1 MQFKWNQKN
10 AKMILLGCILDK
22 GRWSCFLVLGGMRL
36 CVLIFFFLP
45 NELQDFSHEQQAR
58 HV

>member
-1 MQFKWNQKN
+1 MQFKWNQKKN

-36 CVLIFFFLP
+36 CVLIFF
-45 NELQDFSHEQQAR
+45 SSK
-58 HV
+58 

>member
-22 GRWSCFLVLGGMRL
+22 QRWSCFLVLGGMRL
-36 CVLIFFFLP
+36 CVLIFFLP
-45 NELQDFSHEQQAR
+45 NALQDFSCEQQTR